1 MIIITNA
8 IQAPT
13 PRLLPLHRLQ
23 IQNLRRQRHARQ
35 VRALDRST
43 VLIVPACPLH
53 VVRAGRK
60 RVEVLEIETRR
71 RRVVRAPA
79 VEGVSQGD
87 EDVFAAGWA
96 AVEEA
101 VARAVDVGFDV
112 GEGGVV
118 CGAREGVAVCYYGVR
133 EGRAGWGGEDCGA
146 VLRAEVAVGCCDG
159 PVVELSPVA
168 VDVAGPGLLVAWP
181 V

>member
-1 MIIITNA
+1 MIITNA
-8 IQAPT
+8 IQPLT
-13 PRLLPLHRLQ
+13 PRLLPLLRLQ

-43 VLIVPACPLH
+43 VLIVPAFPLH
-53 VVRAGRK
+53 VVRAGRQ

-71 RRVVRAPA
+71 RRVAIAPA
-79 VEGVSQGD
+79 VEGVGQGH

-101 VARAVDVGFDV
+101 VASAVDVRFDV
-112 GEGGVV
+112 GERRVV
-118 CGAREGVAVCYYGVR
+118 CGAREGVAVCYYGVE

-146 VLRAEVAVGCCDG
+146 VLGAEVPVCGCHG
-159 PVVELSPVA
+159 PVAEFSPVA
-168 VDVAGPGLLVAWP
+168 VDVAGPGPLVAGP